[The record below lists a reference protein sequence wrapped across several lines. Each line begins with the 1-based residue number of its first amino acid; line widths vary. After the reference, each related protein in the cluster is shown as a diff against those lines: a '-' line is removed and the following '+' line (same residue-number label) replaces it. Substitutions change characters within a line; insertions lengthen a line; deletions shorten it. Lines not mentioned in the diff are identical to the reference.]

1 MARAV
6 IQAPSKRAAVV
17 STTRTFISRIY
28 NAATLGFAASCCR
41 GWAGAISRR
50 DGKLAAASPSYG
62 GLEACRTHRRGRLA
76 CAVFSIEA
84 RDFTCCLAIDNPLL
98 QIGPL
103 VVRNFAVPHAELGFY
118 LTVLPIELEDDKR
131 AAFHLCLAVEL
142 VDLVSMQQ
150 QFADA
155 FCGRDFVTGAFVGL
169 NVGVVKES
177 FVVFDSRERI
187 ADICLARSDR
197 FDLAAFQ
204 FDACFVAVENAI
216 VAKRFA
222 IGNRFACHSARTS
235 SSRNASCR
243 AEDVPRTKRR
253 PRNPRATRNP
263 ACQQ

>member
-1 MARAV
+1 M
-6 IQAPSKRAAVV
+6 
-17 STTRTFISRIY
+17 
-28 NAATLGFAASCCR
+28 
-41 GWAGAISRR
+41 
-50 DGKLAAASPSYG
+50 SYG
-62 GLEACRTHRRGRLA
+62 GLGACRTRRRGRLA

-118 LTVLPIELEDDKR
+118 LAVLPIELEDDKR

-150 QFADA
+150 QFGDA

-204 FDACFVAVENAI
+204 FDACFVALENAI
-216 VAKRFA
+216 VAKRLRLVIDSLA
-222 IGNRFACHSARTS
+222 IVRARPARVTRALAPRMCQGLSAVRGTLERLVIQLASNDFLERNVSERHSRRRFH
-235 SSRNASCR
+235 
-243 AEDVPRTKRR
+243 
-253 PRNPRATRNP
+253 
-263 ACQQ
+263 

>member
-84 RDFTCCLAIDNPLL
+84 RDFTCCLAIDNPLF
-98 QIGPL
+98 QI
-103 VVRNFAVPHAELGFY
+103 
-118 LTVLPIELEDDKR
+118 
-131 AAFHLCLAVEL
+131 
-142 VDLVSMQQ
+142 
-150 QFADA
+150 
-155 FCGRDFVTGAFVGL
+155 
-169 NVGVVKES
+169 
-177 FVVFDSRERI
+177 
-187 ADICLARSDR
+187 
-197 FDLAAFQ
+197 
-204 FDACFVAVENAI
+204 DACFVAVENAI

-222 IGNRFACHSARTS
+222 IGDRFARHSARTS
-235 SSRNASCR
+235 TSRNASCR